1 MEEVLR
7 TVGIGLVFC
16 AGVLLMLIFLDK
28 NRWLLWLVVF
38 AMVNVFFFWAIGFER
53 LRA

>member
-1 MEEVLR
+1 MEETLR
-7 TVGIGLVFC
+7 IVGIGLVC
-16 AGVLLMLIFLDK
+16 CVWMLMILIFVDK

-38 AMVNVFFFWAIGFER
+38 AMVNVLFFWVIGFDG